1 MKFLEPLGF
10 AAAGTGREGTP
21 PRCLFFL
28 MQEGS
33 STWKSF
39 ICTPN
44 SAAELLSGGCSRAK
58 TLLLLPRVTWLY
70 GKGCLWPEK
79 SLNPKPQRCSRVS
92 LEWISSQAHQ
102 GHSER
107 LELQAKPE
115 LDNLLFGFLEQEK
128 MSCPHFE
135 FRYCSECGF
144 NLIWFK
150 QGLES
155 QPPKSLK

>member
-10 AAAGTGREGTP
+10 DAAGTGREGTHTTPPRPP

-44 SAAELLSGGCSRAK
+44 SAAELLRGGCSHAK

-70 GKGCLWPEK
+70 GKGCLWAENLSTQSHRDVRGSVWSGSPPRHIRDTVK
-79 SLNPKPQRCSRVS
+79 GLSSR
-92 LEWISSQAHQ
+92 QNQ
-102 GHSER
+102 
-107 LELQAKPE
+107 
-115 LDNLLFGFLEQEK
+115 
-128 MSCPHFE
+128 
-135 FRYCSECGF
+135 
-144 NLIWFK
+144 NLITCFLVFWSRRRWAALILNLDTIKNVF
-150 QGLES
+150 LI
-155 QPPKSLK
+155 

>member
-1 MKFLEPLGF
+1 MQQVL
-10 AAAGTGREGTP
+10 AGRGHTPHTHTP
-21 PRCLFFL
+21 PPKVFIFPDAGGIINVEIFYLHSQLSSRATQGRMLTCQNSPSAPQSNMALW
-28 MQEGS
+28 EGVFMG
-33 STWKSF
+33 WKS
-39 ICTPN
+39 
-44 SAAELLSGGCSRAK
+44 LD
-58 TLLLLPRVTWLY
+58 
-70 GKGCLWPEK
+70 
-79 SLNPKPQRCSRVS
+79 PKPQRCSRVS
-92 LEWISSQAHQ
+92 LEWIPSQAHQ

-135 FRYCSECGF
+135 FRYYSECVF